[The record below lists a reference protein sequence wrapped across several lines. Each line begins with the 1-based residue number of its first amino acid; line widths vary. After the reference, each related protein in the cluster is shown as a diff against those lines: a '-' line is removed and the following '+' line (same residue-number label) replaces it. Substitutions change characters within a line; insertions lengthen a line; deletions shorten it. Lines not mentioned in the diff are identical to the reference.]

1 MAHCFECGDPSA
13 HAHHVIPR
21 VKGGT
26 KTIDLCERCHGL
38 VHGLNFVN
46 HSELI
51 KEGIRR
57 KPKKKVDDS
66 AKRRMRILR
75 AQDATAKEI
84 AKLIGVS
91 ERAVFVTLYGD

>member
-1 MAHCFECGDPSA
+1 MAHCFECGEPSA

-26 KTIDLCERCHGL
+26 KTIDLCERCHGM
-38 VHGLNFVN
+38 VHGLDFTD
-46 HSELI
+46 HSVLV
-51 KEGIRR
+51 KEGIRKR
-57 KPKKKVDDS
+57 PKKKITNGI
-66 AKRRMRILR
+66 KQRMRILR

-84 AKLIGVS
+84 ARLIGVS